1 MGISGRLGIW
11 IHDFLSNR
19 KQVII
24 ANGVKSRESEVKS
37 GVPQGTVLGPILFLI
52 LINDINEGIESNV
65 SLFADDTRIT
75 KPVQSYEDVESL
87 QDDLEKLYTWQR
99 TNNMVFNGK
108 KFEMLRYGSDQE
120 LKNSTNY
127 LTPESEDFIE
137 VKECLRDLGI
147 QMSDDARFTAHI
159 DHVSSKVRQKCGW
172 ILRTFKCRQTH
183 FLKFMWKS
191 LVQGHIDYCS
201 QLYFPN
207 QSRELEKL
215 ENLQKTFT
223 KKISEVSHLDYWTRL
238 KQLKMYSQQR
248 RSERYKIIYTWK
260 ILEGLVPNCG
270 INQTNSDRRGRSCI
284 IPTSRGSTSVKNL
297 REQSFQVMGPKLF
310 NILPK

>member
-1 MGISGRLGIW
+1 MDFSKAFDKVDIGILCHKLRAMGISGRLGIW

-108 KFEMLRYGSDQE
+108 KFEMLRYGTDQE

-183 FLKFMWKS
+183 FLKFMWKKPCTS
-191 LVQGHIDYCS
+191 PHRLLQPTLLPKPI
-201 QLYFPN
+201 QR
-207 QSRELEKL
+207 SRETRKL
-215 ENLQKTFT
+215 TENFHKENF
-223 KKISEVSHLDYWTRL
+223 
-238 KQLKMYSQQR
+238 
-248 RSERYKIIYTWK
+248 
-260 ILEGLVPNCG
+260 
-270 INQTNSDRRGRSCI
+270 
-284 IPTSRGSTSVKNL
+284 
-297 REQSFQVMGPKLF
+297 
-310 NILPK
+310 